1 MHGVVV
7 KCWASPNEAFGGAR
21 LCRNPGR
28 DRKGPRGQEFA
39 DRFKAPPGFRCIVRA
54 MSENEPMQSTV
65 SEIAARVDQLV
76 ELCRRLSEENRSLRQ
91 SQEQL
96 ANERAGL
103 IARNEQA
110 RARVEAMIGR
120 LKSLEQNQV

>member
-1 MHGVVV
+1 
-7 KCWASPNEAFGGAR
+7 
-21 LCRNPGR
+21 
-28 DRKGPRGQEFA
+28 
-39 DRFKAPPGFRCIVRA
+39 
-54 MSENEPMQSTV
+54 MSENDPMQSTV
-65 SEIAARVDQLV
+65 AEIAARVDQLV

-120 LKSLEQNQV
+120 LKSLEQNQA

>member
-1 MHGVVV
+1 
-7 KCWASPNEAFGGAR
+7 
-21 LCRNPGR
+21 
-28 DRKGPRGQEFA
+28 
-39 DRFKAPPGFRCIVRA
+39 
-54 MSENEPMQSTV
+54 MSEKEPTLTALV
-65 SEIAARVDQLV
+65 EISAQVDQLV
-76 ELCRRLSEENRSLRQ
+76 ALCRRLGEENRSLRQ

-110 RARVEAMIGR
+110 RTRVEAMISR

>member
-1 MHGVVV
+1 M
-7 KCWASPNEAFGGAR
+7 A
-21 LCRNPGR
+21 
-28 DRKGPRGQEFA
+28 
-39 DRFKAPPGFRCIVRA
+39 APPIADCPTFKR
-54 MSENEPMQSTV
+54 TV
-65 SEIAARVDQLV
+65 AEIAARVDQLV

-96 ANERAGL
+96 ASERAGL

-120 LKSLEQNQV
+120 LKSLEQNQA

>member
-1 MHGVVV
+1 M
-7 KCWASPNEAFGGAR
+7 P
-21 LCRNPGR
+21 
-28 DRKGPRGQEFA
+28 
-39 DRFKAPPGFRCIVRA
+39 
-54 MSENEPMQSTV
+54 ENDPMQSTV
-65 SEIAARVDQLV
+65 AEIAARVDQLV

-96 ANERAGL
+96 ASERAGL

-120 LKSLEQNQV
+120 LKSLEQNQA